1 MDLLQLEHFLAVVEE
16 RTFTRAAE
24 RVCRTQPAVSQSI
37 KKLEDEVG
45 APLFARDVHEVSLT
59 EAGRV
64 LADYARRMVNLRNE
78 AMHQVSQLKA
88 LKAGTLGIA
97 AHESAAVYLLP
108 APLRTYLRKF
118 PDIRVGIYRSRLN
131 EIPRQVMDRE
141 VDVGFVKDEP
151 AFHELQWVE
160 VHADEMICIASPRHP
175 LAARDSVTVRD
186 LSSEQFVLH
195 HLCGTTSDM
204 VFRLFDQHGVR
215 CRIVA
220 ELWSFE
226 NIKSFVQ
233 EEVGMAIV
241 PGVTVRQELR
251 RRKACPAPAS
261 RAVRSTADADGL
273 SGTGL
278 PLGLRPR
285 ADQDRARVQLGARRS
300 AARTRAPRLVER
312 RRGRADRPGLQR
324 SRLPAPPGASFD
336 ADRGSS
342 RRENR

>member
-37 KKLEDEVG
+37 KKLEEEVG

-64 LADYARRMVNLRNE
+64 LAEYARRMVSLRDE
-78 AMHQVSQLKA
+78 AMRQVSELKW
-88 LKAGTLGIA
+88 LKAGTLSIA

-108 APLRTYLRKF
+108 APLRLYLQRF
-118 PDIRVGIYRSRLN
+118 PDIKVGIHRARLS

-151 AFHELQWVE
+151 AFHELQSVE
-160 VHADEMICIASPRHP
+160 VHSDEMVCIASPNHM
-175 LAARDSVTVRD
+175 LASRPIVSVRD
-186 LSSEQFVLH
+186 LGSEQFVLH
-195 HLCGTTSDM
+195 HLCNSTSDIIQ
-204 VFRLFDQHGVR
+204 RLFDQHGTR

-226 NIKSFVQ
+226 NIKGFVQ
-233 EEVGMAIV
+233 EDVGLAIV

-251 RRKACPAPAS
+251 DGTLVRIPVRELAMPRRTLMIYREQGYLSDCARELIKIV
-261 RAVRSTADADGL
+261 RAFNWDRWLEQLTPG
-273 SGTGL
+273 
-278 PLGLRPR
+278 RP
-285 ADQDRARVQLGARRS
+285 VSLGA
-300 AARTRAPRLVER
+300 PR
-312 RRGRADRPGLQR
+312 QR
-324 SRLPAPPGASFD
+324 SRRATRLPS
-336 ADRGSS
+336 
-342 RRENR
+342 

>member
-1 MDLLQLEHFLAVVEE
+1 MDLLQLEHFLAVVDE

-24 RVCRTQPAVSQSI
+24 RVCRTQPAVSQSV
-37 KKLEDEVG
+37 KKLEEEVG

-64 LADYARRMVNLRNE
+64 LADYARRMVHLRDE
-78 AMHQVSQLKA
+78 ALRQVTELKS
-88 LKAGTLGIA
+88 LKAGTLAIA

-108 APLRTYLRKF
+108 APLRTYLQKF
-118 PDIRVGIYRSRLN
+118 PDIKIGIYRSRLN

-160 VHADEMICIASPRHP
+160 VHSDEMVCIASPRHP
-175 LAARDSVTVRD
+175 LAARSEVRVRD
-186 LSSEQFVLH
+186 LGEEQFVLH
-195 HLCGTTSDM
+195 HLCGTTTD
-204 VFRLFDQHGVR
+204 VVLRLFEQHSTR

-233 EEVGMAIV
+233 EEVGLAIV

-251 RRKACPAPAS
+251 DGTLVRIPLRELAIPRRTLMVYREQGYVSDSARELIKIVRAFNWEQCFGVGRSVRPALGIANS
-261 RAVRSTADADGL
+261 ERS
-273 SGTGL
+273 S
-278 PLGLRPR
+278 P
-285 ADQDRARVQLGARRS
+285 
-300 AARTRAPRLVER
+300 
-312 RRGRADRPGLQR
+312 
-324 SRLPAPPGASFD
+324 SRL
-336 ADRGSS
+336 
-342 RRENR
+342 RRVPRSGLEGL